1 MLDFWLRVKDKLDF
15 QDSTQRDLAQNIN
28 ESYNTLQSW
37 INRDRLPNAEQ
48 AVKIAEALN
57 TSVEFLV
64 TGKSN
69 NRKND
74 HSKTVK
80 LLEQAIENLQ
90 KENIFKISRIKYL
103 LGDKIMKSKMHDK
116 DCLKFMYSKM
126 CE

>member
-1 MLDFWLRVKDKLDF
+1 MLDFCLRVKDKLDF

-48 AVKIAEALN
+48 AVKIADALN

-90 KENIFKISRIKYL
+90 KE
-103 LGDKIMKSKMHDK
+103 MQ
-116 DCLKFMYSKM
+116 
-126 CE
+126 

>member
-48 AVKIAEALN
+48 AVKIAEALT

-64 TGKSN
+64 NGKSN
-69 NRKND
+69 NKKND

-90 KENIFKISRIKYL
+90 KE
-103 LGDKIMKSKMHDK
+103 MQ
-116 DCLKFMYSKM
+116 
-126 CE
+126 

>member
-1 MLDFWLRVKDKLDF
+1 MLDFWLLVKDKLDF
-15 QDSTQRDLAQNIN
+15 QDLTQRDLAQNIN

-48 AVKIAEALN
+48 AVKIADALN

-80 LLEQAIENLQ
+80 LLEEAIENLQ
-90 KENIFKISRIKYL
+90 KEMQYNCKKPPVRPST
-103 LGDKIMKSKMHDK
+103 
-116 DCLKFMYSKM
+116 
-126 CE
+126 

>member
-48 AVKIAEALN
+48 AVKIADALN

-64 TGKSN
+64 TGKSI

-80 LLEQAIENLQ
+80 LLEEAIENLQ
-90 KENIFKISRIKYL
+90 KE
-103 LGDKIMKSKMHDK
+103 M
-116 DCLKFMYSKM
+116 
-126 CE
+126 

>member
-64 TGKSN
+64 TGKSSN
-69 NRKND
+69 KKND

-90 KENIFKISRIKYL
+90 KE
-103 LGDKIMKSKMHDK
+103 MQ
-116 DCLKFMYSKM
+116 
-126 CE
+126 

>member
-69 NRKND
+69 IRKKKKK
-74 HSKTVK
+74 KTVK

-90 KENIFKISRIKYL
+90 KE
-103 LGDKIMKSKMHDK
+103 MQ
-116 DCLKFMYSKM
+116 
-126 CE
+126 

>member
-48 AVKIAEALN
+48 AVKIADALN

-74 HSKTVK
+74 QSKTVK
-80 LLEQAIENLQ
+80 LLEEAIENLQ
-90 KENIFKISRIKYL
+90 KE
-103 LGDKIMKSKMHDK
+103 MQ
-116 DCLKFMYSKM
+116 
-126 CE
+126 

>member
-1 MLDFWLRVKDKLDF
+1 MVHSCYFCFMLDFWLRVKDKLDF

-80 LLEQAIENLQ
+80 LLEQARENLQ
-90 KENIFKISRIKYL
+90 KEIQ
-103 LGDKIMKSKMHDK
+103 
-116 DCLKFMYSKM
+116 
-126 CE
+126 

>member
-1 MLDFWLRVKDKLDF
+1 MLQFWQNVKEELDYNLI
-15 QDSTQRDLAQNIN
+15 TQKDLAAAVGI
-28 ESYNTLQSW
+28 SYNTLQSW

-80 LLEQAIENLQ
+80 LLEEAIENLQ
-90 KENIFKISRIKYL
+90 KE
-103 LGDKIMKSKMHDK
+103 MQ
-116 DCLKFMYSKM
+116 
-126 CE
+126 

>member
-1 MLDFWLRVKDKLDF
+1 MLEEKTILLIVFFLVVSISFTYKK
-15 QDSTQRDLAQNIN
+15 
-28 ESYNTLQSW
+28 
-37 INRDRLPNAEQ
+37 
-48 AVKIAEALN
+48 AVKIADALN

-90 KENIFKISRIKYL
+90 KE
-103 LGDKIMKSKMHDK
+103 MQ
-116 DCLKFMYSKM
+116 
-126 CE
+126 